1 MQNVAPFRVLFFDI
15 WTKGVVNCHRI
26 MNAAPPGEFEFKL
39 LHIASLNHYNEP
51 LYCVLDDLPCYD
63 IKAINPRSLAASIA
77 AFSPHVVVNFNIG
90 SIMDRVLYL
99 TCAKLGI
106 PTIYTDHGAITDS
119 TALRALCKDIDRR
132 LTIWAYIK
140 RVPKFCRIIP
150 WYLDVRRPRPLREGM
165 EVLWKMARTPKQST
179 HFPEFASELWP
190 TLALAYNNDSANH
203 LSEVVKVPA
212 DRIRTVGNP
221 ELDVSFQYRQTPPS
235 AEKRRD
241 FCNELGFDPLVPI
254 VFYADEGLARSGIF
268 EWTDEIAIQNL
279 KTIAAAC
286 AESGLQLL
294 ARPRQGSEQ
303 FFDGIDFVRRKCGF

>member
-1 MQNVAPFRVLFFDI
+1 MQNVAPFRVLFFDS
-15 WTKGVVNCHRI
+15 WTKGVANCHRI

-63 IKAINPRSLAASIA
+63 IKTINPQAAASIA
-77 AFSPHVVVNFNIG
+77 AFSPRVVVNFNIG

-132 LTIWAYIK
+132 LTVRAYLK

-150 WYLDVRRPRPLREGM
+150 WYLDVRRPRPLREGV

-221 ELDVSFQYRQTPPS
+221 ELDVSFQYRQTPI
-235 AEKRRD
+235 
-241 FCNELGFDPLVPI
+241 G
-254 VFYADEGLARSGIF
+254 
-268 EWTDEIAIQNL
+268 
-279 KTIAAAC
+279 
-286 AESGLQLL
+286 
-294 ARPRQGSEQ
+294 
-303 FFDGIDFVRRKCGF
+303 